1 MITRRALSRVGAGL
15 ALGGLAPAAYGFAIE
30 PAWRLEV
37 TPYRVSP
44 PGWPSGIKLRIAV
57 LADLHVGEPYMGLGR
72 IRRIVDAANDLKPD
86 LTVVLGDY
94 HASHRFISREVTP
107 DDACA
112 ALARLSA
119 PLGRWAIL
127 GNHDYWHGALIW
139 RRALRQAEVPLL
151 ENRAI
156 RLAHDGFGFWLAGLA
171 SMLAIRLR
179 RGAFFG
185 LHNLPGTLAQVT
197 DDAPVILLAHE
208 PDIFPEVPARVAL
221 TLAGH
226 THGGQVRLFGY
237 SPKVPSQ
244 FGNRFAYGHVVE
256 GGRQMIVSGG
266 LGLSVLPVRLG
277 VPPEVL
283 MVELG

>member
-1 MITRRALSRVGAGL
+1 MITRRALVRAGAGL
-15 ALGGLAPAAYGFAIE
+15 ALGGLAPAAYGFGIE
-30 PAWRLEV
+30 PGWRLEV
-37 TPYRVSP
+37 TPYRLSL
-44 PGWPSGIKLRIAV
+44 PGWPAGLRLRIAV

-72 IRRIVDAANDLKPD
+72 IRRIVDTANDLKPD
-86 LTVVLGDY
+86 LIVMLGDY
-94 HASHRFISREVTP
+94 HASFRFISREVTP
-107 DDACA
+107 DDACM
-112 ALARLSA
+112 ALARLA
-119 PLGRWAIL
+119 AQLGRWAIL

-139 RRALRQAEVPLL
+139 RGALARAGVALL
-151 ENRAI
+151 ENRAV
-156 RLAHDGFGFWLAGLA
+156 RLSQDGFGFWLAGLA
-171 SMLAIRLR
+171 SMLAIRLG

-185 LHNLPGTLAQVT
+185 LHNLRGTLAQVT

-208 PDIFPEVPARVAL
+208 PDLFPEVPARVAL

-226 THGGQVRLFGY
+226 THGGQVRLLGY
-237 SPKVPSQ
+237 SPRVPSQ

-283 MVELG
+283 LVELG

>member
-1 MITRRALSRVGAGL
+1 MLTRRELARVGTGL
-15 ALGGLAPAAYGFAIE
+15 ALSGLVPAAYAFGIE
-30 PAWRLEV
+30 PGWRLEV
-37 TPYRVSP
+37 TPYRLSL
-44 PGWPSGIKLRIAV
+44 PGWPAGLKLRIAV

-72 IRRIVDAANDLKPD
+72 IRRIVDTANDLKPD
-86 LTVVLGDY
+86 VTVVLGDY
-94 HASHRFISREVTP
+94 HASHHFVSREVTP
-107 DDACA
+107 DEACA
-112 ALARLSA
+112 AMARLVA

-139 RRALRQAEVPLL
+139 RRALARAGLQLL
-151 ENRAI
+151 ENRAV

-185 LHNLPGTLAQVT
+185 LNNLPATLAQVT

-226 THGGQVRLFGY
+226 THGGQVRLLGY
-237 SPKVPSQ
+237 SPRVPSQ

-266 LGLSVLPVRLG
+266 LGVSVLPVRLG

-283 MVELG
+283 LVEVG